1 MATIVR
7 GSTLSLLVAALA
19 FTVAAEPPQKAAPH
33 KDSDKP
39 AVAYRFSGPYTHGNL
54 TIFLIHGDD
63 QIKGKDILTL
73 DEALK
78 QKKVVVHETK
88 NVNQL
93 AIENVSGDEVFVQ
106 AGDIVRGGQQD
117 RTIAF
122 DMIVGP
128 KSGKVPLGAFCVESG
143 RWTQRG
149 GEAGGH
155 FSKSANCLA
164 SNGLKIAARKDGA
177 KADNQSGVWDNVG
190 KAQMALSKNLKTEV
204 QAKESKSSLELTL
217 EHKKVDEAVRAYLIK
232 LQYSPQCEKDVI
244 GYAVV
249 INGKVNNADVYASS
263 GLFQK
268 LWPKLLKASA
278 VEAVAEKN
286 DKKFEPAKVD
296 AVKAFLADA
305 EKGKKSEKKINERFR
320 QLEQENAKSILFET
334 SDREKKDVSLR
345 RSYIAK

>member
-1 MATIVR
+1 MANRVR
-7 GSTLSLLVAALA
+7 RLAAPLLVAGLVLA
-19 FTVAAEPPQKAAPH
+19 VAAEPVRKAPPD
-33 KDSDKP
+33 KKSDKA
-39 AVAYRFSGPYTHGNL
+39 AVAYRFSGPFVHDNL

-63 QIKGKDILTL
+63 QIKGKNILTL

-88 NVNQL
+88 QVNQL
-93 AIENVSGDEVFVQ
+93 AIENVSTDEVFVQ

-122 DMIVGP
+122 DMIVQP
-128 KSGKVPLGAFCVESG
+128 KSGKVPLNAFCVEAG

-149 GEAGGH
+149 KEARGH
-155 FSKSANCLA
+155 FSRCDNQLA
-164 SNGLKIAARKDGA
+164 SNSLKIAARKGMS
-177 KADNQSGVWDNVG
+177 QQQVWDNVA
-190 KAQMALSKNLKTEV
+190 KTQMALKDKLKADV

-217 EHKKVDEAVRAYLIK
+217 EHKKVVEAVDAYVKK
-232 LQYSPQCEKDVI
+232 LQDSPKDKNDAI

-249 INGKVNNADVYASS
+249 INGKVNNADVYASN

-278 VEAVAEKN
+278 VESVAELNK
-286 DKKFEPAKVD
+286 DKKFDPVKVD

-305 EKGKKSEKKINERFR
+305 EKGKKSEKKITNRFR
-320 QLEQENAKSILFET
+320 QIEQESAKNILFET
-334 SDREKKDVSLR
+334 SDRQQKGAFVR
-345 RSYIAK
+345 RSYVAK